1 MLCSTSSPQFSSL
14 MCAKK
19 IQKLLL
25 RTIKCQV
32 EFEYLLK
39 ARIIL
44 YVIGTVAYLR
54 FVTILSSIYLCCC
67 SSYNSHSIMHI
78 FQGCNLEYFYD
89 VYAFKVMALIGI
101 ISTSP

>member
-32 EFEYLLK
+32 EFEYLLN
-39 ARIIL
+39 ARII
-44 YVIGTVAYLR
+44 ICHMH
-54 FVTILSSIYLCCC
+54 SSLLKIC
-67 SSYNSHSIMHI
+67 NHPFKHI
-78 FQGCNLEYFYD
+78 FFVVVL
-89 VYAFKVMALIGI
+89 AI
-101 ISTSP
+101 IPIQ